1 MNRMNI
7 IVRIITGALQD
18 ADDDSYHRV
27 VRVYLFLAAASVA
40 IGLAILL
47 GSLTTDSLAPLQW
60 TRKQRLTIGPEH
72 ISKIREQHFVTSYAR
87 NKVISICCFAA
98 LMLLTVGG
106 WVAYIWGAVT
116 GNNS

>member
-1 MNRMNI
+1 MNI

-18 ADDDSYHRV
+18 ADNDSYDRV

-40 IGLAILL
+40 VGLAILI

-72 ISKIREQHFVTSYAR
+72 ISKIREQHLVTFYAR

-98 LMLLTVGG
+98 LMLLIVGG